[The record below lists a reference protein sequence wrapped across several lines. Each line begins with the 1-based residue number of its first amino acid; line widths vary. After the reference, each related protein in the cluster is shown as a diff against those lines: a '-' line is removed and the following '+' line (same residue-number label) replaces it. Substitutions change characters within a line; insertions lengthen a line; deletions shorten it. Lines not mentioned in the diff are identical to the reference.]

1 MASSLCTRS
10 NLSPAAAALHVC
22 DVHTVAS
29 FYPHFRLKPPV
40 PVDVRVCD
48 DMTCHL
54 NQSYNLRV
62 ALEGKY
68 AHLPDV
74 VRVRDISCVG
84 RCDAAPVVAI
94 NDRYY
99 DGVSLAAASQLID
112 REMAP
117 HDPAGRPRRG
127 ARRSSPQRPA
137 ARYVDPVRPL
147 PG

>member
-1 MASSLCTRS
+1 MDT
-10 NLSPAAAALHVC
+10 PQLHTITSAGPGPTGVFEDLHHVQDQHGFVSAREIELIAERRGVHVR

-54 NQSYNLRV
+54 HQSYNLRI

-68 AHLPDV
+68 ANLPEV

-84 RCDAAPVVAI
+84 RCDLAPVIAI
-94 NDRYY
+94 NDRFY
-99 DGVSLAAASQLID
+99 DNVSLTAAT
-112 REMAP
+112 
-117 HDPAGRPRRG
+117 
-127 ARRSSPQRPA
+127 
-137 ARYVDPVRPL
+137 
-147 PG
+147 